1 MSSRKIQLLN
11 DVYKDHSGKTW
22 RKEFDIIVDMVD
34 ENSTVLDL
42 GCGDG
47 SLGEELIKRKNC
59 RVVGIDISETA
70 VKHAKK
76 KGVDAKVGN
85 LEEPLDFD
93 DNTFDYVIL
102 CDVLEHLFDPMFT
115 LKEALRVSK
124 KYVIVAFP
132 NFAYLLSR
140 FELMFL
146 GIFPRFPLFGY
157 EWYNSQHIR
166 LFSVKDFKRSLR
178 KLNFNIKIIQEEF
191 ISSGKIPKC
200 SVKIFPN
207 LFASICIMKIDKHR
221 FRSEAVMKYQFDV

>member
-59 RVVGIDISETA
+59 KVVGIDISEVA
-70 VKHAKK
+70 VEHAKK

-124 KYVIVAFP
+124 KYVIIAFP
-132 NFAYLLSR
+132 NFAYLPAR
-140 FELMFL
+140 FELMFM
-146 GIFPRFPLFGY
+146 GRFPRYPLFGQK
-157 EWYNSQHIR
+157 WYNSQHIR
-166 LFSVKDFKRSLR
+166 LFSYKDFGEALKE
-178 KLNFNIKIIQEEF
+178 LNF
-191 ISSGKIPKC
+191 G
-200 SVKIFPN
+200 VKIVEKRYISKFPELFCRIIPN
-207 LFASICIMKIDKHR
+207 LLSNICILKIKKSR
-221 FRSEAVMKYQFDV
+221 FKYGKVAEWKFDV

>member
-22 RKEFDIIVDMVD
+22 RKEFDIIIDMVE

-59 RVVGIDISETA
+59 KVVGIDISEVA
-70 VKHAKK
+70 IGYAKK

-93 DNTFDYVIL
+93 NDSFDYVIL

-115 LKEALRVSK
+115 LREALRVSK

-132 NFAYLLSR
+132 NFAYLPAR
-140 FELMFL
+140 FELMFT
-146 GIFPRFPLFGY
+146 GRFPRYPLFGY
-157 EWYNSQHIR
+157 NWYNSQHIR
-166 LFSVKDFKRSLR
+166 LFSYKDFANALEG
-178 KLNFNIKIIQEEF
+178 LNFD
-191 ISSGKIPKC
+191 
-200 SVKIFPN
+200 VKVKKVM
-207 LFASICIMKIDKHR
+207 LFQVKSFQKA
-221 FRSEAVMKYQFDV
+221 